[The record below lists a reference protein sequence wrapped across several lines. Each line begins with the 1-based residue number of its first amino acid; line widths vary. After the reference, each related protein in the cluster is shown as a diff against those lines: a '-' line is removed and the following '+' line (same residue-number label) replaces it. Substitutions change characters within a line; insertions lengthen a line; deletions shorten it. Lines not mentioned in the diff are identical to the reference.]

1 VALKARNSL
10 RGRPIQGNQEV
21 FMTTRIESNGPS
33 PLVSAGP
40 TAARTTDQPTRPFQA
55 VLQAGASA
63 VVTSAEA
70 AVRRLPGGPILAAAF
85 RPASGQVPE
94 GGVAGGAPVTTP
106 EGVPIASG
114 SAPTAGGSP
123 EVETMLGENSDRNLY
138 YIVLQERISAEN
150 RQYTAYSNVLRA
162 RHETMK
168 NAIGNFR

>member
-1 VALKARNSL
+1 
-10 RGRPIQGNQEV
+10 
-21 FMTTRIESNGPS
+21 MTTRIDSSGPK
-33 PLVSAGP
+33 PLVAAGP
-40 TAARTTDQPTRPFQA
+40 TASRTTDQPTRPFQA

-63 VVTSAEA
+63 IVMSAEA

-85 RPASGQVPE
+85 RPTGGSVPE
-94 GGVAGGAPVTTP
+94 APGGSVPLARTP
-106 EGVPIASG
+106 EGLPIAG
-114 SAPTAGGSP
+114 GEVPAGTPGSP
-123 EVETMLGENSDRNLY
+123 AVETMLDGNTDKNLY

>member
-1 VALKARNSL
+1 
-10 RGRPIQGNQEV
+10 
-21 FMTTRIESNGPS
+21 MTTRIDPSGPK
-33 PLVSAGP
+33 PLVAAGP
-40 TAARTTDQPTRPFQA
+40 TASRTTDQPTRPFQA

-85 RPASGQVPE
+85 RPTGGSIPEAPGGSVPLSRTPQ
-94 GGVAGGAPVTTP
+94 GLPIAGGAAPAGTP
-106 EGVPIASG
+106 
-114 SAPTAGGSP
+114 GGP
-123 EVETMLGENSDRNLY
+123 AVETMLDDNTDKNLY

>member
-1 VALKARNSL
+1 
-10 RGRPIQGNQEV
+10 
-21 FMTTRIESNGPS
+21 MTTRIDSGGPQ
-33 PLVSAGP
+33 PLVAAGP
-40 TAARTTDQPTRPFQA
+40 IASRTTDQPTQPFQA

-85 RPASGQVPE
+85 RPTGGSVPE
-94 GGVAGGAPVTTP
+94 APGGSVPLARTPEGLPIAGGGAPTGTP
-106 EGVPIASG
+106 
-114 SAPTAGGSP
+114 GSP
-123 EVETMLGENSDRNLY
+123 AVETMLDDNTDKNLY